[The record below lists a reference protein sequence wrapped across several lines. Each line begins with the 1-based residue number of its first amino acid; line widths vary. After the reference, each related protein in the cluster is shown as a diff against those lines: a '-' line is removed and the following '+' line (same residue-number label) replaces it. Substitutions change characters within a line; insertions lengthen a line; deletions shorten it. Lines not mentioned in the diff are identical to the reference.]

1 MWKQA
6 RVSLFGFIIMAFF
19 FFVSKNKQTNK
30 QTVLSMLLQK
40 TILSWGT
47 FGSCLFSPL
56 PLSFSTLWVLRE
68 KGLRTQLPSTWAG
81 QLWSSK
87 PPRARM
93 SLLPPCLVAKLTPV
107 TRKERKT
114 GLVCF
119 LLQSESPPEPLGNL
133 SSPHELPG
141 SQCPLGRAASPVPIL
156 PNGDPNLG

>member
-119 LLQSESPPEPLGNL
+119 LLQSESPPRTPWQPFQPTRIAGVAVPLRA
-133 SSPHELPG
+133 SSF
-141 SQCPLGRAASPVPIL
+141 ASS
-156 PNGDPNLG
+156 DTAQW